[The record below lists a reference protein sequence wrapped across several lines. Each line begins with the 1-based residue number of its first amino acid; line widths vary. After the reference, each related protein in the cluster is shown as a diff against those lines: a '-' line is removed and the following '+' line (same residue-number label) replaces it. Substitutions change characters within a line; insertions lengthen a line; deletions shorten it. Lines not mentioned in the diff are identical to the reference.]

1 MSTIFLQFVNISITA
16 GWIVLAVILLR
27 LLLKKAPKWMNC
39 LLWGIVGIRLVFPFS
54 IESVLSLIPSKE
66 TITTTQYSSRPYI
79 ETGFM
84 AVDKPINNYLG
95 DRYFEGVT
103 VPTNHF
109 ANLTTILAI
118 IWLPGTFIMLSYS
131 IISYLRL
138 RRNLRTATIY
148 MTMYAKVKWCPLHLF
163 LVL

>member
-1 MSTIFLQFVNISITA
+1 MDSVSSHFTALASEKST
-16 GWIVLAVILLR
+16 
-27 LLLKKAPKWMNC
+27 K
-39 LLWGIVGIRLVFPFS
+39 

-118 IWLPGTFIMLSYS
+118 IWLLGTFIMLSYS

-138 RRNLRTATIY
+138 RRNLRTATI
-148 MTMYAKVKWCPLHLF
+148 LHDNVRQSEMVSSPFILGVIKPKIY
-163 LVL
+163 LPYHLNETDIEYILAMNRHI